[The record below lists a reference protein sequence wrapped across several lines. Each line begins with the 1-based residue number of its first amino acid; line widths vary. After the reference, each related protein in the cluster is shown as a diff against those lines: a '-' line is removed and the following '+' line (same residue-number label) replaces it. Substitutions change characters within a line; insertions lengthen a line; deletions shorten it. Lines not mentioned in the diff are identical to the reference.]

1 MIIVYGRRAGPI
13 YMRRP
18 AIFST
23 RSVFL
28 PSQLCMVLLCA
39 ACGMDDALLAEFH
52 SVFSVSGDVNAPHRP
67 HPNFSSLYKQKR
79 AGFGDQEA
87 RRRRQLDQQ
96 KSRRKDYA
104 DYVRR
109 IVDGEEWEEEMDEDD
124 DDGEDEVDMGDAKVL
139 NKVASLHL

>member
-1 MIIVYGRRAGPI
+1 
-13 YMRRP
+13 
-18 AIFST
+18 
-23 RSVFL
+23 
-28 PSQLCMVLLCA
+28 MVPCA

-87 RRRRQLDQQ
+87 RRRQQLDQQ

-124 DDGEDEVDMGDAKVL
+124 DGGGDEVDMGDAKVF
-139 NKVASLHL
+139 NKVASLTTHL

>member
-1 MIIVYGRRAGPI
+1 
-13 YMRRP
+13 MRRP
-18 AIFST
+18 AIFSA

-28 PSQLCMVLLCA
+28 PSQLCMVLLYA

-124 DDGEDEVDMGDAKVL
+124 DGEDEVDMGDAKVF